1 MGGLGHGGTHTS
13 RYVGAACS
21 NGGVRACKGQAK
33 GEGRRAYRGSPGH
46 IAWWRG
52 ASKHL
57 IEEGIESGGGFRA
70 TVACHNIKSM
80 QESGPACRAVAG
92 QNCRVRD
99 DPFTVVHNWHAAR
112 ARGFLVRVRRAGCEA
127 AISPRWRDTQE
138 VVKAVFHRWPSL
150 SKSTTCH
157 GRRAGERG
165 EQAGA
170 QAQPRAWALSPHGQP
185 VRRAGRGKVLAT
197 RHRCEQKMQASQP
210 RAPSEKQRNV
220 KGGGAQCE

>member
-1 MGGLGHGGTHTS
+1 MVQRAGL
-13 RYVGAACS
+13 
-21 NGGVRACKGQAK
+21 
-33 GEGRRAYRGSPGH
+33 
-46 IAWWRG
+46 WRG
-52 ASKHL
+52 
-57 IEEGIESGGGFRA
+57 ERA
-70 TVACHNIKSM
+70 GSVRTHFQVRTQLAC
-80 QESGPACRAVAG
+80 G
-92 QNCRVRD
+92 
-99 DPFTVVHNWHAAR
+99 TT
-112 ARGFLVRVRRAGCEA
+112 RGLLVRVRRAGCEA

-138 VVKAVFHRWPSL
+138 VVEAVFHRWPSL

-220 KGGGAQCE
+220 KGGGAQCDSTTPLLPCCGSVMGASVHSWLSENPARCPPPRAAN